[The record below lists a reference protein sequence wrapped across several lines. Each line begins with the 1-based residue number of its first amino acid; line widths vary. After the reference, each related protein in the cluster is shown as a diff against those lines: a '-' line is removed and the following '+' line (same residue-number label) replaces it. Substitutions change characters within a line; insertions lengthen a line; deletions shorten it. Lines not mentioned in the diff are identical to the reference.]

1 MSLYRRPSRVRA
13 PVIAG
18 AVVVAL
24 LIGGAVGYAIGHA
37 NAPEPSAA
45 DVVGHLRSQLRP
57 VADALQLLPTEYPQ
71 AAKGEGNE
79 SAAVTGALARLD
91 GALASAR
98 ADLVVLDPAGAR
110 ALAQRIATLEA
121 AVKAKA
127 AAAKVAAL
135 TKAADTAL
143 GQVPGGSG

>member
-1 MSLYRRPSRVRA
+1 MSLYRQPSRVRA

-24 LIGGAVGYAIGHA
+24 LVGGAVGYAIGHS
-37 NAPEPSAA
+37 NAPEPTAA
-45 DVVGHLRSQLRP
+45 DVVAHLRSELRP
-57 VADALQLLPTEYPQ
+57 AGEALQLLPTEYPQ

-98 ADLVVLDPAGAR
+98 SDLAVLDPAGAR
-110 ALAQRIATLEA
+110 ALRQRIAALEA
-121 AVKAKA
+121 AVTAKA
-127 AAAKVAAL
+127 VPAKVAAL
-135 TKAADTAL
+135 TRAASDAL
-143 GQVPGGSG
+143 SQVPGGSS